1 MTRIKKLG
9 LIGFPLAHS
18 FSKKFFSEKFERE
31 NLTQSWVYDLYPIEN
46 IQDLE
51 NILASKPELSGL
63 NVTIPHKQSVLAYL
77 DALDATASEI
87 GAVNCIK
94 IQNGKRTG
102 YNTDALGF
110 EISLKS
116 FLPTAAGFQLKALV
130 LGAGG
135 AAKAVCYVLKKLFI
149 PYRIVSRNRENGYLT
164 YAELDAET
172 LAQHRLIVNTTPLGT
187 FPNTENCPEIPYN
200 FLTEAHFLYDLVYN
214 PEVTLFM
221 KKGIAQGANTL
232 NGLPMLVGQAEAA
245 WAIWQAE
252 D

>member
-1 MTRIKKLG
+1 MTLIKKLG

-31 NLTQSWVYDLYPIEN
+31 NLTQSWAYDLYPIEN

-51 NILASKPELSGL
+51 NVLASNPELSGL

-94 IQNGKRTG
+94 IRNGKRTG

-116 FLPTAAGFQLKALV
+116 FLPTESDFQFKALV

-135 AAKAVCYVLKKLFI
+135 AAKAVCYVLKKLGI
-149 PYRIVSRNRENGYLT
+149 SYQIVSRNRENGHLT
-164 YAELDAET
+164 YAELTAET

-187 FPNTENCPEIPYN
+187 FPNTENCPEIPYH

-252 D
+252 N